1 MVSWIPNR
9 MSGAPRTSPRR
20 RQKCTFAMLS
30 SLATR
35 RTLATLLTRGRCRHA
50 RPIASHATPR
60 VSLCRRCRHARP
72 IASHATLRVSLC
84 HRCRHSRTAPHGS
97 YPASTPNGNTTHSI
111 CTVDWEGQAPAS
123 ADSHRGN
130 ENVSCHVACGTEFR
144 CASMTVAS
152 TKVTTCETTAR
163 ILHGVPAWLMN
174 A

>member
-1 MVSWIPNR
+1 
-9 MSGAPRTSPRR
+9 
-20 RQKCTFAMLS
+20 ML
-30 SLATR
+30 R
-35 RTLATLLTRGRCRHA
+35 CWPCCRCRHA
-50 RPIASHATPR
+50 RPIASHAALR
-60 VSLCRRCRHARP
+60 DSMCRRCRHARP

-123 ADSHRGN
+123 SDSHRGN
-130 ENVSCHVACGTEFR
+130 ENLSCHVACGTEFR

-163 ILHGVPAWLMN
+163 SLHGVPAWVMN
-174 A
+174 AARATGSCVCTCRSRWRCAFYE